1 MKRSILSINGN
12 KPFNYILKTVL
23 SDKYAVLLAA
33 NPVSGLRL
41 MKENKNLDLIL
52 IDTDVFQADAI
63 DFILHV
69 KTSSILDKPIIVLS
83 SADMTLLQSRFSKIR
98 IEEIF
103 NKPFNPVILLQQI
116 DKLLMPVDITFSIRP

>member
-1 MKRSILSINGN
+1 
-12 KPFNYILKTVL
+12 VL

-116 DKLLMPVDITFSIRP
+116 DKLLMPIDITFSIRP

>member
-103 NKPFNPVILLQQI
+103 TKPFNPVILLQQI

>member
-1 MKRSILSINGN
+1 MKRTILSVNGN

-41 MKENKNLDLIL
+41 MKEYKNLDLIL
-52 IDTDVFQADAI
+52 IDMDMFPSEAI

-69 KTSSILDKPIIVLS
+69 KTSVILDKPIIVLS
-83 SADMTLLQSRFSKIR
+83 SGDMNLLHSRFSKIR
-98 IEEIF
+98 IQEIF
-103 NKPFNPVILLQQI
+103 KKPFNPVILLQLI
-116 DKLLMPVDITFSIRP
+116 DKLLMPIDITFSIRP

>member
-23 SDKYAVLLAA
+23 SDKYAVLLAS

>member
-23 SDKYAVLLAA
+23 SDKYNVFLAA
-33 NPVSGLRL
+33 NPVAALRL
-41 MKENKNLDLIL
+41 MRDYKELDLIL
-52 IDTDVFQADAI
+52 IDTDMFQSEAI

-69 KTSSILDKPIIVLS
+69 KTSIILDKPIIVLTS
-83 SADMTLLQSRFSKIR
+83 TEMSLLQSRVSKIR
-98 IEEIF
+98 IEQIF

-116 DKLLMPVDITFSIRP
+116 DKLLMPIDITFSIRP

>member
-23 SDKYAVLLAA
+23 SDKYNVLLAA

-41 MKENKNLDLIL
+41 MKDYKDLDLII
-52 IDTDVFQADAI
+52 IDTDMFQSEAI

-69 KTSSILDKPIIVLS
+69 KTSIILSRPIIVLS
-83 SADMTLLQSRFSKIR
+83 SAEMALLQSRFSKIR

-103 NKPFNPVILLQQI
+103 SKPFNPVILLQQI
-116 DKLLMPVDITFSIRP
+116 DKLLSPVDMKFSIRP

>member
-23 SDKYAVLLAA
+23 SDKYNVLLAA
-33 NPVSGLRL
+33 NPVAALRL
-41 MKENKNLDLIL
+41 MKDYKELDLIV
-52 IDTDVFQADAI
+52 IDTDMFQSEAI

-69 KTSSILDKPIIVLS
+69 KTSVILDKPIIILTS
-83 SADMTLLQSRFSKIR
+83 TEMSLLQSRFSKIR
-98 IEEIF
+98 IEQIF
-103 NKPFNPVILLQQI
+103 SKPFNPVILMQQI

>member
-116 DKLLMPVDITFSIRP
+116 DKLLMPIDITFSIRP

>member
-23 SDKYAVLLAA
+23 SDKYAVSLAA

-41 MKENKNLDLIL
+41 LKENKNLDLIL